1 VSRVLLDNA
10 WDDMHPIADDVKMYD
25 VHINVLH
32 TIPDKRSEQLSLMK
46 SAINITERNFKCRKR

>member
-1 VSRVLLDNA
+1 
-10 WDDMHPIADDVKMYD
+10 MHPIADDVKMYD

-32 TIPDKRSEQLSLMK
+32 TIPDKRREQLSLMK

>member
-1 VSRVLLDNA
+1 VSRVLLDHA

-32 TIPDKRSEQLSLMK
+32 TIPDKSRKQPPLMK
-46 SAINITERNFKCRKR
+46 TATTITEHNFLSVKR